1 MKLFL
6 FSFIFFS
13 SIVFADAQETF
24 FKLKSVNQFW
34 RQLIDGKDQMYGER
48 VYDEGFHGGHV
59 EPGFLQGAT
68 EASDAAPELFPDN
81 LSLDAYV
88 ALHTKA
94 TAYQAKEKPKG
105 SGFFATIPPDPNG
118 PRIKEVHESLSKD
131 QFKWMAELSNISG
144 GNLEQCHTNVRALSD
159 AMASKY
165 NNEQPIH
172 RIELENSHLI
182 INFLPSNNI
191 ANIADKIFDDFNKN
205 QNKNIELISQL
216 YRELELLHYF
226 QDGNTRTNLIL
237 MNWLLARE
245 GLNPVILQEPAL
257 PIFLTQE
264 QSIKLL
270 QDGMEEWRKEATEQ
284 NQERHDKQA
293 QVLKEKQDDKKRME
307 ELKQQFMKKM
317 SIKFN

>member
-1 MKLFL
+1 M
-6 FSFIFFS
+6 
-13 SIVFADAQETF
+13 
-24 FKLKSVNQFW
+24 
-34 RQLIDGKDQMYGER
+34 
-48 VYDEGFHGGHV
+48 
-59 EPGFLQGAT
+59 
-68 EASDAAPELFPDN
+68 
-81 LSLDAYV
+81 
-88 ALHTKA
+88 
-94 TAYQAKEKPKG
+94 
-105 SGFFATIPPDPNG
+105 
-118 PRIKEVHESLSKD
+118 
-131 QFKWMAELSNISG
+131 
-144 GNLEQCHTNVRALSD
+144 
-159 AMASKY
+159 
-165 NNEQPIH
+165 
-172 RIELENSHLI
+172 
-182 INFLPSNNI
+182 PSNNI